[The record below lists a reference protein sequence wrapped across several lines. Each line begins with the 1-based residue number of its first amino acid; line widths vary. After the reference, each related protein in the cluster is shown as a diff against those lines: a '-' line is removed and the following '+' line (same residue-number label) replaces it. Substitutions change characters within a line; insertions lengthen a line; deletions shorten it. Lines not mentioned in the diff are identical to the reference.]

1 MQDIRVASVQM
12 ESVAGDKAANF
23 EKVERF
29 TAEAAARGARI
40 VLFPECNL
48 TGYWPRSSSRARD
61 GSGSR
66 RAVRTSTAS

>member
-1 MQDIRVASVQM
+1 MRDIRVASVQM

-40 VLFPECNL
+40 VLAAAAAAPVSD
-48 TGYWPRSSSRARD
+48 TDRSPRPPPTARPSRGRP
-61 GSGSR
+61 G
-66 RAVRTSTAS
+66 